1 MVAGILRRS
10 SARTSVVGGA
20 RDEQADRGRVARERG
35 GPVRPLSRR
44 ARCGGAEAAGGVV
57 AGAAR
62 PGGGGGQ
69 RAVGI
74 GQRTLERWLAWYREA
89 GLAAVL
95 ARVPGHGAT
104 GAACRLSAAQRRAL
118 VARSGRGQCRTY
130 DDARAWVRATW
141 GVAYRYQGMYALLAR
156 LGVHPKVPRP
166 VAAKADAAAQARW
179 KRGG

>member
-1 MVAGILRRS
+1 MSKPIAVAWRE
-10 SARTSVVGGA
+10 SAADLYARYRDA
-20 RDEQADRGRVARERG
+20 RDVEARKRLGALWLVRRGLGV
-35 GPVRPLSRR
+35 
-44 ARCGGAEAAGGVV
+44 AEASA
-57 AGAAR
+57 
-62 PGGGGGQ
+62 
-69 RAVGI
+69 AVGI

-104 GAACRLSAAQRRAL
+104 GAACRLSAAQRREL
-118 VARSGRGQCRTY
+118 VARSGRGQFRTY

-179 KRGG
+179 KRGGSPRPS

>member
-1 MVAGILRRS
+1 MSKPIAVAWRE
-10 SARTSVVGGA
+10 SAADLYARYRDA
-20 RDEQADRGRVARERG
+20 RDVAARKRLGALWLVRRGLGV
-35 GPVRPLSRR
+35 
-44 ARCGGAEAAGGVV
+44 AEASE
-57 AGAAR
+57 
-62 PGGGGGQ
+62 
-69 RAVGI
+69 AVGI

-95 ARVPGHGAT
+95 ARAPGHGAP

-156 LGVHPKVPRP
+156 LGVRPKVPRP
-166 VAAKADAAAQARW
+166 GAAQADAAAQARW
-179 KRGG
+179 KRGGSPRPS

>member
-1 MVAGILRRS
+1 MSKPIAVAWRE
-10 SARTSVVGGA
+10 SAADLYARYRDA
-20 RDEQADRGRVARERG
+20 RDVEARKRLGALWLVRRGLGV
-35 GPVRPLSRR
+35 
-44 ARCGGAEAAGGVV
+44 AEASE
-57 AGAAR
+57 
-62 PGGGGGQ
+62 
-69 RAVGI
+69 AVGI

-104 GAACRLSAAQRRAL
+104 GAACRLSAAQRREL
-118 VARSGRGQCRTY
+118 VARSGRGQFRTY

-179 KRGG
+179 TRGGSPRPS

>member
-1 MVAGILRRS
+1 MSKPIAVAWRE
-10 SARTSVVGGA
+10 SAADLYARYRDA
-20 RDEQADRGRVARERG
+20 RDVEARKRLGALWLVRRGLGV
-35 GPVRPLSRR
+35 
-44 ARCGGAEAAGGVV
+44 AEASE
-57 AGAAR
+57 
-62 PGGGGGQ
+62 
-69 RAVGI
+69 AVGI

-104 GAACRLSAAQRRAL
+104 GAACRLSAAQRREL
-118 VARSGRGQCRTY
+118 VARSGRGQFRTY

-179 KRGG
+179 KRGGSPRPS